1 MLNWNPERD
10 YPEID
15 NTAYIDRTAVIIG
28 KVRVGKNV
36 FIGPGAILRADE
48 PRSSIA
54 ISDNCNV
61 QDRVIIHALK
71 NSSVL
76 IEENTSLTHG
86 CIIHGPCKIGRN
98 SFVGFGSVVF
108 GATLGQGAVIKH
120 LALVENADV
129 PPYTVVE
136 SCQVVND
143 KDIARRLKCVDK
155 EIRLFSKNVLKTN
168 LELVKKY
175 KGQGKE

>member
-1 MLNWNPERD
+1 MLNWNPEGD

-15 NTAYIDRTAVIIG
+15 KTAYIDPTAVMMG
-28 KVRVGKNV
+28 KVKIGKNV
-36 FIGPGAILRADE
+36 FIGPGAVLRADE
-48 PRSSIA
+48 PKSSI
-54 ISDNCNV
+54 IINDNCNV
-61 QDRVIIHALK
+61 QDKVIIHALE
-71 NSSVL
+71 NTSVL

-108 GATLGQGAVIKH
+108 GATLGQGAIIKH

-136 SCQVVND
+136 SRQVVND
-143 KDIARRLKCVDK
+143 KDAARRLECADK

-168 LELVKKY
+168 LELVKRY
-175 KGQGKE
+175 KGQGKK